1 MIREILVNNI
11 NSVSLSAK
19 GLSMAHQWRFF
30 RSGGF
35 DQVRLDKIAD
45 WQHLADLDPKLWA
58 ALSCPVNGVEFD
70 TRTMTYLDADGDGRV
85 RIDEIKAAVA
95 WALSVLKT
103 PEILLSGA
111 ELPLAALAVD
121 NEAGQKLYAS
131 AKRILQNLGNAD
143 AIALT
148 VADTADL
155 ARIFPTDQLNGDG
168 IITVELAQADD
179 VKLVISTLLSL
190 GIQQVDRSG
199 ALGIDEAQLTAFVAD
214 AQAVVNWRD
223 AGESVATLFGESTA
237 DIHQMITDLDA
248 KVSDFFV
255 RCQLAAYDSNA
266 TVALNASSE
275 NYAALAGQL
284 LSSSVSDSS
293 ALPMATVNAGGLLPL
308 RHSVHPHWADALF
321 ALANT
326 VWPTKTTIEYA
337 DWLQLKAQVQP
348 YADWLASQ
356 PVNQAASL
364 APELVLSLLN
374 ESTLSAAYALMA
386 ADLAQKNEAEAV
398 LEVDK
403 LVRYQAYLR
412 DLLRNFVNFENF
424 YSLEKPA
431 IFQNGRLYI
440 DGRSCDLC
448 LAVNDAGK
456 HAKLAALSGTY
467 LLYVDCLRQGSGEK
481 KSIVA
486 AMTAGDA
493 GNLMVG
499 RNGVFYD
506 VNGVD
511 WDATVT
517 QIVTNPIS
525 IREAF
530 FTPYQRIGRMIS
542 DQIQKFAAAKDKD
555 LETKSAASVGG
566 AAKIADA
573 PAPKAAPAP
582 FDVAKFAGI
591 FAAIGLAIGAIGT
604 ALASVVT
611 SFLGLAW
618 WQMPLALLGIV
629 LFVSGPSMLL
639 AWFKLRARNLAPLL
653 DANGW
658 AVNTNAKL
666 SLSFG
671 AKLTAMAT
679 IPTGSSRTLTDP
691 YETAS
696 YAKYWLFLVVIIS
709 IAGWAWSQGFL
720 AKWL

>member
-1 MIREILVNNI
+1 
-11 NSVSLSAK
+11 
-19 GLSMAHQWRFF
+19 MAHQWRFF

-35 DQVRLDKIAD
+35 DQVRLDKIED
-45 WQHLADLDPKLWA
+45 WQHLSELDPKLWA
-58 ALSCPVNGVEFD
+58 ALSCPVKGLEFD
-70 TRTMTYLDADGDGRV
+70 ARTMSYLDTDHDGRV
-85 RIDEIKAAVA
+85 RIVEVKAAVA
-95 WALSVLKT
+95 WALSVLQT
-103 PEILLSGA
+103 PQILLSGN
-111 ELPLAALAVD
+111 ELPLAAI
-121 NEAGQKLYAS
+121 NTQTEAGQKLHAS
-131 AKRILQNLGNAD
+131 AKRILQNLGKAD
-143 AIALT
+143 AAVLT
-148 VADTADL
+148 VADTEDL
-155 ARIFPTDQLNGDG
+155 AQIFPADQLNGDG
-168 IITVELAQADD
+168 IITVELASSEDI
-179 VKLVISTLLSL
+179 KLLINTLLSL
-190 GIQQVDRSG
+190 GIQKVDRSG
-199 ALGIDEAQLTAFVAD
+199 ALGIDETQLTEFV
-214 AQAVVNWRD
+214 D
-223 AGESVATLFGESTA
+223 AGQALIDWRAQGASISTA
-237 DIHQMITDLDA
+237 FAEKTAEVYQLVTALDA

-255 RCQLAAYDSNA
+255 RCQLAAYDNNA
-266 TVALNASSE
+266 TAALNASAE

-284 LSSSVSDSS
+284 LSSSGSDSS
-293 ALPMATVNAGGLLPL
+293 ALPLATVNAQGQLPL
-308 RHSVHPHWADALF
+308 TKGVHPHWAA
-321 ALANT
+321 ALADLQQA
-326 VWPTKTTIEYA
+326 VGAQWQGKASLEQA
-337 DWLQLKAQVQP
+337 DWLALKALLQP
-348 YADWLASQ
+348 YAEWLASQ
-356 PVNQAASL
+356 PVNQAVNL
-364 APELVLSLLN
+364 EPELLVTLLAKP
-374 ESTLSAAYALMA
+374 TLDAAYALMA
-386 ADLAQKNEAEAV
+386 ADLAQQSEAETV

-403 LVRYQAYLR
+403 LVRYQANLR

-448 LAVNDAGK
+448 LAVNDGGK
-456 HAKLAALSGTY
+456 HSKLAALSGTY
-467 LLYVDCLRQGSGEK
+467 LLYVDCVRQATGEK

-506 VNGVD
+506 MNGVD

-517 QIVTNPIS
+517 QIVSNPIS

-555 LETKSAASVGG
+555 LEAKSAAGVGG
-566 AAKIADA
+566 AAKIAET
-573 PAPKAAPAP
+573 PAPKAAAPAP

-611 SFLGLAW
+611 SFLGLVW

-679 IPTGSSRTLTDP
+679 IPVGSSRMLTDP
-691 YETAS
+691 YESTS
-696 YAKYWLFLVVIIS
+696 YAKYWLFLVALIS
-709 IAGWAWSQGFL
+709 IAGWAWSQGYL
-720 AKWL
+720 SKLL

>member
-1 MIREILVNNI
+1 
-11 NSVSLSAK
+11 
-19 GLSMAHQWRFF
+19 MAHQWRFF

-35 DQVRLDKIAD
+35 DQVRLDKIED
-45 WQHLADLDPKLWA
+45 WQHLSELDPKLWA
-58 ALSCPVNGVEFD
+58 ALSCPVKGLEFD
-70 TRTMTYLDADGDGRV
+70 ARTMNYLDTDHDGRV
-85 RIDEIKAAVA
+85 RIVEVKAAVA
-95 WALSVLKT
+95 WALSVLQT
-103 PEILLSGA
+103 PQVLLSGA
-111 ELPLAALAVD
+111 ELPLSAI
-121 NEAGQKLYAS
+121 NTQTEAGQKLYAS
-131 AKRILQNLGNAD
+131 AKRILQNLGKAD
-143 AIALT
+143 TAALT
-148 VADTADL
+148 VADTDDL
-155 ARIFPTDQLNGDG
+155 AKIFPADQLNGDG
-168 IITVELAQADD
+168 IITVELAASDD
-179 VKLVISTLLSL
+179 VKLLISTLLSL
-190 GIQQVDRSG
+190 GIQKVDRSG
-199 ALGIDEAQLTAFVAD
+199 ALGVNEEQLNEFVSAGQALVDWREVGSSINTEFADKTAEVY
-214 AQAVVNWRD
+214 QLV
-223 AGESVATLFGESTA
+223 TA
-237 DIHQMITDLDA
+237 LDA

-266 TVALNASSE
+266 TAALNASAE

-284 LSSSVSDSS
+284 LSATGSDSS
-293 ALPMATVNAGGLLPL
+293 ALPLATVNATGQLPL
-308 RHSVHPHWADALF
+308 TQGIHPHWSV
-321 ALANT
+321 ALANLHQA
-326 VWPTKTTIEYA
+326 VGELWQGKTNLVQA
-337 DWLQLKAQVQP
+337 DWVALKALLQP
-348 YADWLASQ
+348 YAEWLSSQ
-356 PVNQAASL
+356 PVNQAVSL
-364 APELVLSLLN
+364 EPELLATLLAKP
-374 ESTLSAAYALMA
+374 TLDAAFALMA
-386 ADLAQKNEAEAV
+386 ADLAQQSEAETV

-448 LAVNDAGK
+448 LAVNDGGK

-467 LLYVDCLRQGSGEK
+467 LLYVDCVRQATGEK

-517 QIVTNPIS
+517 QIVSNPIS

-555 LETKSAASVGG
+555 LETKSAAGVGG
-566 AAKIADA
+566 AAKIAEA

-611 SFLGLAW
+611 SFLGLSW

-671 AKLTAMAT
+671 TKLTAMAT

-691 YETAS
+691 YETTS
-696 YAKYWLFLVVIIS
+696 YAKFWLVLVVIVS
-709 IAGWAWSQGFL
+709 IAGWAWSQGYL

>member
-1 MIREILVNNI
+1 
-11 NSVSLSAK
+11 
-19 GLSMAHQWRFF
+19 MAHQWRFF

-35 DQVRLDKIAD
+35 DQVRLDKIED
-45 WQHLADLDPKLWA
+45 WQHLSELDPKLWA
-58 ALSCPVNGVEFD
+58 ALSCPVKGLEFD
-70 TRTMTYLDADGDGRV
+70 ARTMSYLDTDHDGRV
-85 RIDEIKAAVA
+85 RIVEVKAAVA
-95 WALSVLKT
+95 WALSVLQT
-103 PEILLSGA
+103 PQILLSGN
-111 ELPLAALAVD
+111 ELPLAAID
-121 NEAGQKLYAS
+121 TQTEAGQKLHAS
-131 AKRILQNLGNAD
+131 AKRILQNLGKAD
-143 AIALT
+143 AAVLT
-148 VADTADL
+148 VADTDDL
-155 ARIFPTDQLNGDG
+155 AQIFPADQLNGDG
-168 IITVELAQADD
+168 IITVELAASEDI
-179 VKLVISTLLSL
+179 KLLINTLLSL
-190 GIQQVDRSG
+190 GIQKVDRSG
-199 ALGIDEAQLTAFVAD
+199 ALGIDETQLTEFV
-214 AQAVVNWRD
+214 D
-223 AGESVATLFGESTA
+223 AGQALIDWRALGASISTA
-237 DIHQMITDLDA
+237 FAEKTAEVYQLVTALDA

-255 RCQLAAYDSNA
+255 RCQLAAYDNNA
-266 TVALNASSE
+266 TAALNASAE

-284 LSSSVSDSS
+284 LSSSGSDSS
-293 ALPMATVNAGGLLPL
+293 ALPLATVNAQGQLPL
-308 RHSVHPHWADALF
+308 TKGVHPHWAA
-321 ALANT
+321 ALADLQQA
-326 VWPTKTTIEYA
+326 VGAQWQGKTSLEQA
-337 DWLQLKAQVQP
+337 DWLALKALLQP
-348 YADWLASQ
+348 YAEWLASQ
-356 PVNQAASL
+356 PVNQAVNL
-364 APELVLSLLN
+364 EPELLVTLLAKP
-374 ESTLSAAYALMA
+374 TLDAAYALMA
-386 ADLAQKNEAEAV
+386 ADLAQQSEAETV

-403 LVRYQAYLR
+403 LVRYQANLR

-448 LAVNDAGK
+448 LAVNDGGK
-456 HAKLAALSGTY
+456 HSKLAALSGTY
-467 LLYVDCLRQGSGEK
+467 LLYVDCVRQATGEK

-517 QIVTNPIS
+517 QIVSNPIS

-555 LETKSAASVGG
+555 LEAKSAAGVGG
-566 AAKIADA
+566 AAKIAET
-573 PAPKAAPAP
+573 PAPKAAAPAP

-611 SFLGLAW
+611 SFLGLVW

-679 IPTGSSRTLTDP
+679 IPVGSSRMLTDP
-691 YETAS
+691 YESTS
-696 YAKYWLFLVVIIS
+696 YAKYWLFLVALIS
-709 IAGWAWSQGFL
+709 IAGWAWSQGYL
-720 AKWL
+720 SKLL

>member
-1 MIREILVNNI
+1 
-11 NSVSLSAK
+11 
-19 GLSMAHQWRFF
+19 MAHQWRFF

-35 DQVRLDKIAD
+35 DQVRLDKIED
-45 WQHLADLDPKLWA
+45 WQHLSELDPKLWA
-58 ALSCPVNGVEFD
+58 ALSCPVKGLEFD
-70 TRTMTYLDADGDGRV
+70 ARTMNYLDTDHDGRV
-85 RIDEIKAAVA
+85 RIVEVKAAVA
-95 WALSVLKT
+95 WALSVLQT
-103 PEILLSGA
+103 PQILLSGA
-111 ELPLAALAVD
+111 ELPLSAI
-121 NEAGQKLYAS
+121 NTQTEAGQKLYAS
-131 AKRILQNLGNAD
+131 AKRILQNLGKAD
-143 AIALT
+143 TAALT
-148 VADTADL
+148 VADTDDL
-155 ARIFPTDQLNGDG
+155 AKIFPADQLNGDG
-168 IITVELAQADD
+168 IITVELAASDD
-179 VKLVISTLLSL
+179 VKLLISTLLSL
-190 GIQQVDRSG
+190 GIQKVDRSG
-199 ALGIDEAQLTAFVAD
+199 ALGVNEEQLNEFVSAGQALVDWREVGSSINTEFADKTAEVY
-214 AQAVVNWRD
+214 QLV
-223 AGESVATLFGESTA
+223 TA
-237 DIHQMITDLDA
+237 LDA

-266 TVALNASSE
+266 TAALNASAE

-284 LSSSVSDSS
+284 LSATGSDSS
-293 ALPMATVNAGGLLPL
+293 ALPLATVNATGQLPL
-308 RHSVHPHWADALF
+308 TQGVHPHWSV
-321 ALANT
+321 ALANLHQA
-326 VWPTKTTIEYA
+326 VGELWQGKTSLVQA
-337 DWLQLKAQVQP
+337 DWAALKALLQP
-348 YADWLASQ
+348 YAEWLSSQ
-356 PVNQAASL
+356 PVNQAISL
-364 APELVLSLLN
+364 EPELLATLLAKP
-374 ESTLSAAYALMA
+374 TLDEAFALMA
-386 ADLAQKNEAEAV
+386 ADLAQQSEAETV

-448 LAVNDAGK
+448 LAVNDGGK

-467 LLYVDCLRQGSGEK
+467 LLYVDCVRQATGEK

-517 QIVTNPIS
+517 QIVSNPIS

-555 LETKSAASVGG
+555 LETKSAAGVGG
-566 AAKIADA
+566 AAKIAEA

-611 SFLGLAW
+611 SFLGLSW

-671 AKLTAMAT
+671 TKLTAMAT

-691 YETAS
+691 YETTS
-696 YAKYWLFLVVIIS
+696 YAKFWLVLVVIVS
-709 IAGWAWSQGFL
+709 IAGWAWSQGYL

>member
-1 MIREILVNNI
+1 
-11 NSVSLSAK
+11 
-19 GLSMAHQWRFF
+19 MAHQWRFF

-35 DQVRLDKIAD
+35 DQVRLDKIED
-45 WQHLADLDPKLWA
+45 WQHLSELDPKLWA
-58 ALSCPVNGVEFD
+58 ALSCPVKGLEFD
-70 TRTMTYLDADGDGRV
+70 ARTMNYLDTDHDGRV
-85 RIDEIKAAVA
+85 RIVEVKAAVA
-95 WALSVLKT
+95 WALSVLQT
-103 PEILLSGA
+103 PQILLSGN
-111 ELPLAALAVD
+111 ELPLSAI
-121 NEAGQKLYAS
+121 NNQTEAGQKLYGS
-131 AKRILQNLGNAD
+131 AKRILQNLGKAD
-143 AIALT
+143 ATALT
-148 VADTADL
+148 VADTEDL
-155 ARIFPTDQLNGDG
+155 ARIFPADQLNGDG
-168 IITVELAQADD
+168 IITVELATTDD
-179 VKLVISTLLSL
+179 IKLLISTLLSL
-190 GIQQVDRSG
+190 GIQKTDRSG
-199 ALGIDEAQLTAFVAD
+199 ALGIDDTQLREFVA
-214 AQAVVNWRD
+214 AGQELISWRD
-223 AGESVATLFGESTA
+223 FGTSISTDFA
-237 DIHQMITDLDA
+237 EKTAEVYQLVTALDA

-255 RCQLAAYDSNA
+255 RCQLAAYDNNA
-266 TVALNASSE
+266 TAALNASAE

-284 LSSSVSDSS
+284 LNSSASDSS
-293 ALPMATVNAGGLLPL
+293 ALPLATVNAAGQLPL
-308 RHSVHPHWADALF
+308 SQGVHPHWSA
-321 ALANT
+321 ALADLQQAVGT
-326 VWPTKTTIEYA
+326 LWQGKTAVLQT
-337 DWLQLKAQVQP
+337 DWLALKGVLQP

-356 PVNQAASL
+356 PVNQVASL
-364 APELVLSLLN
+364 EPDLLT
-374 ESTLSAAYALMA
+374 TLLAQPTLDAAYALMA
-386 ADLAQKNEAEAV
+386 ADLAQQSEAETV

-412 DLLRNFVNFENF
+412 DLLRNFVNLENF

-448 LAVNDAGK
+448 LAVNDGGK

-467 LLYVDCLRQGSGEK
+467 LLYVDCVRQATGEK

-506 VNGVD
+506 VNGLD

-517 QIVTNPIS
+517 QIVSNPIS

-555 LETKSAASVGG
+555 LETRSAAGVGG
-566 AAKIADA
+566 AAKIAEA
-573 PAPKAAPAP
+573 PAPKAAPAAP

-611 SFLGLAW
+611 SFLGLVW

-691 YETAS
+691 YETTS
-696 YAKYWLFLVVIIS
+696 YAKYWLFLVVIIT
-709 IAGWAWSQGFL
+709 IAGWAWSQGYL

>member
-1 MIREILVNNI
+1 
-11 NSVSLSAK
+11 
-19 GLSMAHQWRFF
+19 MAHQWRFF

-35 DQVRLDKIAD
+35 DQVRLDKIED
-45 WQHLADLDPKLWA
+45 WQHLSELDPKLWA
-58 ALSCPVNGVEFD
+58 ALSCPVKGLEFD
-70 TRTMTYLDADGDGRV
+70 ARTMSYLDTDHDGRV
-85 RIDEIKAAVA
+85 RIVEVKAAVA
-95 WALSVLKT
+95 WALSVLQT
-103 PEILLSGA
+103 PQILLSGA
-111 ELPLAALAVD
+111 ELPLAAI
-121 NEAGQKLYAS
+121 NTQTEAGQKLHAS
-131 AKRILQNLGNAD
+131 AKRILQNLGKAD
-143 AIALT
+143 ASVLT
-148 VADTADL
+148 VADTEDL
-155 ARIFPTDQLNGDG
+155 AQIFPADQLNGDG
-168 IITVELAQADD
+168 IITVELASTEDI
-179 VKLVISTLLSL
+179 KLLISTLLSL
-190 GIQQVDRSG
+190 GIQKVDRSG
-199 ALGIDEAQLTAFVAD
+199 ALGVDETQLTEFVEAGQALIAWREQGASISTEFAD
-214 AQAVVNWRD
+214 K
-223 AGESVATLFGESTA
+223 TA
-237 DIHQMITDLDA
+237 EVYQLVTALDA

-255 RCQLAAYDSNA
+255 RCQLAAYDNNA
-266 TVALNASSE
+266 TAALNASAE

-284 LSSSVSDSS
+284 LSSSASDSS
-293 ALPMATVNAGGLLPL
+293 ALPLATVNAPGQLPL
-308 RHSVHPHWADALF
+308 AKGVHPHWAA
-321 ALANT
+321 ALAYLQQA
-326 VWPTKTTIEYA
+326 VGQLWHGKTSLVQA
-337 DWLQLKAQVQP
+337 DWQALKALLQP
-348 YADWLASQ
+348 YAEWLASQ
-356 PVNQAASL
+356 PVNQAVSL
-364 APELVLSLLN
+364 EPELL
-374 ESTLSAAYALMA
+374 STLLAKPTLDAAYALMA
-386 ADLAQKNEAEAV
+386 ADLAQQSEAETV

-448 LAVNDAGK
+448 LAVNDGGK

-467 LLYVDCLRQGSGEK
+467 LLYVDCVRQATGEK

-517 QIVTNPIS
+517 QIVSNPIS

-555 LETKSAASVGG
+555 LEAKSAAGVGG
-566 AAKIADA
+566 AAKIAEA
-573 PAPKAAPAP
+573 PAPKAAAPAP

-611 SFLGLAW
+611 SFLGLVW
-618 WQMPLALLGIV
+618 WQMPLALLGLV

-679 IPTGSSRTLTDP
+679 IPAGSSRTLTDP
-691 YETAS
+691 YESTS
-696 YAKYWLFLVVIIS
+696 YAKFWLFLVVLIS
-709 IAGWAWSQGFL
+709 IAGWAWSQGYL
-720 AKWL
+720 SKWL

>member
-1 MIREILVNNI
+1 
-11 NSVSLSAK
+11 
-19 GLSMAHQWRFF
+19 MAHQWRFF

-35 DQVRLDKIAD
+35 DQVRLDKIED
-45 WQHLADLDPKLWA
+45 WQHLSELDPKLWA
-58 ALSCPVNGVEFD
+58 ALSCPVKGLEFD
-70 TRTMTYLDADGDGRV
+70 ARTMSYLDTDHDGRV
-85 RIDEIKAAVA
+85 RIVEVKAAVA
-95 WALSVLKT
+95 WALSVLQT
-103 PEILLSGA
+103 PQILLSGA
-111 ELPLAALAVD
+111 ELPLAAI
-121 NEAGQKLYAS
+121 NTQTEAGQKLHAS
-131 AKRILQNLGNAD
+131 AKRILQNLGKTD
-143 AIALT
+143 ASVLT
-148 VADTADL
+148 VADTEDL
-155 ARIFPTDQLNGDG
+155 AQIFPADQLNGDG
-168 IITVELAQADD
+168 IITVELASTEDI
-179 VKLVISTLLSL
+179 KLLISTLLSL
-190 GIQQVDRSG
+190 GIQKVDRSG
-199 ALGIDEAQLTAFVAD
+199 ALGVDETQLTEFVEAGQALIAWREQGASISTEFAD
-214 AQAVVNWRD
+214 K
-223 AGESVATLFGESTA
+223 TA
-237 DIHQMITDLDA
+237 EVYQLVTALDA

-255 RCQLAAYDSNA
+255 RCQLAAYDNNA
-266 TVALNASSE
+266 TAALNASAE

-284 LSSSVSDSS
+284 LSSSASDSS
-293 ALPMATVNAGGLLPL
+293 ALPLATVNAPGQLPL
-308 RHSVHPHWADALF
+308 AKGVHPHWAA
-321 ALANT
+321 ALADLQQA
-326 VWPTKTTIEYA
+326 VGQLWHGKTSLVQA
-337 DWLQLKAQVQP
+337 DWQALKALLQP
-348 YADWLASQ
+348 YAEWLASQ
-356 PVNQAASL
+356 PVNQAVSL
-364 APELVLSLLN
+364 EPELL
-374 ESTLSAAYALMA
+374 STLLAKPTLDAAYALMA
-386 ADLAQKNEAEAV
+386 ADLAQQSEAETV

-448 LAVNDAGK
+448 LAVNDGGK

-467 LLYVDCLRQGSGEK
+467 LLYVDCVRQATGEK

-517 QIVTNPIS
+517 QIVSNPIS

-555 LETKSAASVGG
+555 LEAKSAAGVGG
-566 AAKIADA
+566 AAKIAEA
-573 PAPKAAPAP
+573 PAPKAAAPAP

-611 SFLGLAW
+611 SFLGLVW
-618 WQMPLALLGIV
+618 WQMPLALLGLV

-679 IPTGSSRTLTDP
+679 IPAGSSRTLTDP
-691 YETAS
+691 YESTS
-696 YAKYWLFLVVIIS
+696 YAKFWLFLVVLIS
-709 IAGWAWSQGFL
+709 IAGWAWSQGYL
-720 AKWL
+720 SKWL

>member
-1 MIREILVNNI
+1 
-11 NSVSLSAK
+11 
-19 GLSMAHQWRFF
+19 MAHQWRFF

-35 DQVRLDKIAD
+35 DQVRLDKIED
-45 WQHLADLDPKLWA
+45 WQHLSELDPKLWA
-58 ALSCPVNGVEFD
+58 ALSCPVKGLEFD
-70 TRTMTYLDADGDGRV
+70 ARTMNYLDTDHDGRV
-85 RIDEIKAAVA
+85 RIVEVKAAVA
-95 WALSVLKT
+95 WALSVLQT
-103 PEILLSGA
+103 PQILLSGN
-111 ELPLAALAVD
+111 ELPLSAI
-121 NEAGQKLYAS
+121 NNQTEAGQKLYGS
-131 AKRILQNLGNAD
+131 AKRILQNLGKAD
-143 AIALT
+143 ATALT
-148 VADTADL
+148 VADTEDL
-155 ARIFPTDQLNGDG
+155 ARIFPADQLNGDG
-168 IITVELAQADD
+168 IITVELATTDD
-179 VKLVISTLLSL
+179 IKLLISTLLSL
-190 GIQQVDRSG
+190 GIQKTDRSG
-199 ALGIDEAQLTAFVAD
+199 ALGIDDTQLREFVA
-214 AQAVVNWRD
+214 AGQELISWRD
-223 AGESVATLFGESTA
+223 FGTSISTDFA
-237 DIHQMITDLDA
+237 EKTAEVYQLVTALDA

-255 RCQLAAYDSNA
+255 RCQLAAYDNNA
-266 TVALNASSE
+266 TAALNASAE

-284 LSSSVSDSS
+284 LNSSASDSS
-293 ALPMATVNAGGLLPL
+293 ALPLATVNAAGQLPL
-308 RHSVHPHWADALF
+308 SQGVHPHWSA
-321 ALANT
+321 ALADLQQAVGT
-326 VWPTKTTIEYA
+326 LWQGKTAVLQT
-337 DWLQLKAQVQP
+337 DWLALKAVLQP

-356 PVNQAASL
+356 PVNQVASL
-364 APELVLSLLN
+364 EPDLLT
-374 ESTLSAAYALMA
+374 TLLAQPTLDAAYALMA
-386 ADLAQKNEAEAV
+386 ADLAQQSEAETV

-412 DLLRNFVNFENF
+412 DLLRNFVNLENF

-448 LAVNDAGK
+448 LAVNDGGK

-467 LLYVDCLRQGSGEK
+467 LLYVDCVRQATGEK

-506 VNGVD
+506 VNGLD

-517 QIVTNPIS
+517 QIVSNPIS

-555 LETKSAASVGG
+555 LETRSAAGVGG
-566 AAKIADA
+566 AAKIAEA
-573 PAPKAAPAP
+573 PAPKAAPAAP

-611 SFLGLAW
+611 SFLGLVW

-691 YETAS
+691 YETTS
-696 YAKYWLFLVVIIS
+696 YAKYWLFLVVIIT
-709 IAGWAWSQGFL
+709 IAGWAWSQGYL

>member
-1 MIREILVNNI
+1 
-11 NSVSLSAK
+11 
-19 GLSMAHQWRFF
+19 MAHQWRFF

-35 DQVRLDKIAD
+35 DQVRLDKIED
-45 WQHLADLDPKLWA
+45 WQHLSELDPKLWA
-58 ALSCPVNGVEFD
+58 ALSCPVKGLEFD
-70 TRTMTYLDADGDGRV
+70 ARTMSYLDTDHDGRV
-85 RIDEIKAAVA
+85 RIVEVKAAVA
-95 WALSVLKT
+95 WALSVLQT
-103 PEILLSGA
+103 PQILLSGA
-111 ELPLAALAVD
+111 ELPLAAI
-121 NEAGQKLYAS
+121 NTQTEAGQKLHAS
-131 AKRILQNLGNAD
+131 AKRILQNLGKAD
-143 AIALT
+143 ASVLT
-148 VADTADL
+148 VADTEDL
-155 ARIFPTDQLNGDG
+155 AQIFPADQLNGDG
-168 IITVELAQADD
+168 IITVELASTEDI
-179 VKLVISTLLSL
+179 KLLISTLLSL
-190 GIQQVDRSG
+190 GIQKVDRSG
-199 ALGIDEAQLTAFVAD
+199 ALGVDETQLTEFVEAGQALIAWREQGASISTEFAD
-214 AQAVVNWRD
+214 K
-223 AGESVATLFGESTA
+223 TA
-237 DIHQMITDLDA
+237 EVYQLVTALDA

-255 RCQLAAYDSNA
+255 RCQLAAYDNNA
-266 TVALNASSE
+266 TAALNASAE

-284 LSSSVSDSS
+284 LSSSASDSS
-293 ALPMATVNAGGLLPL
+293 ALPLATVNAPGQLPL
-308 RHSVHPHWADALF
+308 AKGVHPHWAA
-321 ALANT
+321 ALADLQQA
-326 VWPTKTTIEYA
+326 VGQLWHGKTSLVQA
-337 DWLQLKAQVQP
+337 DWQALKALLQP
-348 YADWLASQ
+348 YAEWLASQ
-356 PVNQAASL
+356 PVNQAVSL
-364 APELVLSLLN
+364 EPELL
-374 ESTLSAAYALMA
+374 STLLAKPTLDAAYALMA
-386 ADLAQKNEAEAV
+386 ADLAQQSEAETV

-448 LAVNDAGK
+448 LAVNDGGK

-467 LLYVDCLRQGSGEK
+467 LLYVDCVRQATGEK

-517 QIVTNPIS
+517 QIVSNPIS

-555 LETKSAASVGG
+555 LEAKSAAGVGG
-566 AAKIADA
+566 AAKIAEA
-573 PAPKAAPAP
+573 PAPKAAAPAP

-611 SFLGLAW
+611 SFLGLVW
-618 WQMPLALLGIV
+618 WQMPLALLGLV

-679 IPTGSSRTLTDP
+679 IPAGSSRTLTDP
-691 YETAS
+691 YESTS
-696 YAKYWLFLVVIIS
+696 YAKFWLFLVVLIS
-709 IAGWAWSQGFL
+709 IAGWAWSQGYL
-720 AKWL
+720 SKWL

>member
-1 MIREILVNNI
+1 
-11 NSVSLSAK
+11 
-19 GLSMAHQWRFF
+19 MAHQWRFF

-35 DQVRLDKIAD
+35 DQVRLDKIED
-45 WQHLADLDPKLWA
+45 WQHLSELDPKLWA
-58 ALSCPVNGVEFD
+58 ALSCPVKGLEFD
-70 TRTMTYLDADGDGRV
+70 ARTMSYLDTDHDGRV
-85 RIDEIKAAVA
+85 RIVEVKAAVA
-95 WALSVLKT
+95 WALSVLQT
-103 PEILLSGA
+103 PQILLSGA
-111 ELPLAALAVD
+111 ELPLAAI
-121 NEAGQKLYAS
+121 NTQTEAGQKLHAS
-131 AKRILQNLGNAD
+131 AKRILQNLGKAD
-143 AIALT
+143 ASVLT
-148 VADTADL
+148 VADTEDL
-155 ARIFPTDQLNGDG
+155 AQIFPADQLNGDG
-168 IITVELAQADD
+168 IITVELASTEDI
-179 VKLVISTLLSL
+179 KLLISTLLSL
-190 GIQQVDRSG
+190 GIQKVDRSG
-199 ALGIDEAQLTAFVAD
+199 ALGVDETQLTEFVEAGQALIAWREQGASISTEFAD
-214 AQAVVNWRD
+214 K
-223 AGESVATLFGESTA
+223 TA
-237 DIHQMITDLDA
+237 EVYQLVTVLDA

-255 RCQLAAYDSNA
+255 RCQLAAYDNNA
-266 TVALNASSE
+266 TAALNASAE

-284 LSSSVSDSS
+284 LSSSASDSS
-293 ALPMATVNAGGLLPL
+293 ALPLATVNAPGQLPL
-308 RHSVHPHWADALF
+308 AKGVHPHWAA
-321 ALANT
+321 ALADLQQA
-326 VWPTKTTIEYA
+326 VGQLWHGKTSLVQA
-337 DWLQLKAQVQP
+337 DWQALKALLQP
-348 YADWLASQ
+348 YAEWLASQ
-356 PVNQAASL
+356 PVNQAVSL
-364 APELVLSLLN
+364 EPELL
-374 ESTLSAAYALMA
+374 STLLAKPTLDAAYALMA
-386 ADLAQKNEAEAV
+386 ADLAQQSEAETV

-448 LAVNDAGK
+448 LAVNDGGK

-467 LLYVDCLRQGSGEK
+467 LLYVDCVRQATGEK

-517 QIVTNPIS
+517 QIVSNPIS

-555 LETKSAASVGG
+555 LEAKSAAGVGG
-566 AAKIADA
+566 AAKIAEA
-573 PAPKAAPAP
+573 PAPKAAAPAP

-611 SFLGLAW
+611 SFLGLVW
-618 WQMPLALLGIV
+618 WQMPLALLGLV

-679 IPTGSSRTLTDP
+679 IPAGSSRTLTDP
-691 YETAS
+691 YESTS
-696 YAKYWLFLVVIIS
+696 YAKFWLFLVVLIS
-709 IAGWAWSQGFL
+709 IAGWAWSQGYL
-720 AKWL
+720 SKWL

>member
-1 MIREILVNNI
+1 
-11 NSVSLSAK
+11 
-19 GLSMAHQWRFF
+19 MAHQWRFF

-35 DQVRLDKIAD
+35 DQVRLDKIED
-45 WQHLADLDPKLWA
+45 WQHLSELDPKLWA
-58 ALSCPVNGVEFD
+58 ALSCPVKGLEFD
-70 TRTMTYLDADGDGRV
+70 ARTMNYLDTDHDGRV
-85 RIDEIKAAVA
+85 RIVEVKAAVA
-95 WALSVLKT
+95 WALSVLQT
-103 PEILLSGA
+103 PQILLSGN
-111 ELPLAALAVD
+111 ELPLSAI
-121 NEAGQKLYAS
+121 NNQTEAGQKLYGS
-131 AKRILQNLGNAD
+131 AKRILQNLGKAD
-143 AIALT
+143 ATALT
-148 VADTADL
+148 VADTEDL
-155 ARIFPTDQLNGDG
+155 ARIFPADQLNGDG
-168 IITVELAQADD
+168 IITVELATTDD
-179 VKLVISTLLSL
+179 IKLLISTLLSL
-190 GIQQVDRSG
+190 GIQKTDRSG
-199 ALGIDEAQLTAFVAD
+199 ALGIDETQLSEFVA
-214 AQAVVNWRD
+214 AGRKLISWRD
-223 AGESVATLFGESTA
+223 LGTSISTDFA
-237 DIHQMITDLDA
+237 EKTAEVYQLVTALDA

-255 RCQLAAYDSNA
+255 RCQLAAYDNNA
-266 TVALNASSE
+266 TAALNASAE

-284 LSSSVSDSS
+284 LNSSTSDSS
-293 ALPMATVNAGGLLPL
+293 ALPLATVNAAGQLPL
-308 RHSVHPHWADALF
+308 SQGVHPHWSA
-321 ALANT
+321 ALADLQQAVGT
-326 VWPTKTTIEYA
+326 LWQGKTAVVQA
-337 DWLQLKAQVQP
+337 DWQALKAVLQP

-356 PVNQAASL
+356 PVNQVASL
-364 APELVLSLLN
+364 EPELLTTLLAQP
-374 ESTLSAAYALMA
+374 TLDAAYALMA
-386 ADLAQKNEAEAV
+386 ADLAQQSEAETV

-412 DLLRNFVNFENF
+412 DLLRNFVNLENF

-448 LAVNDAGK
+448 LAVNDGGK

-467 LLYVDCLRQGSGEK
+467 LLYVDCVRQATGEK

-506 VNGVD
+506 VNGLD

-517 QIVTNPIS
+517 QIVSNPIS

-555 LETKSAASVGG
+555 LETRSAAGVGG
-566 AAKIADA
+566 AAKIAEA
-573 PAPKAAPAP
+573 PAPKAAPAAP

-611 SFLGLAW
+611 SFLGLVW

-691 YETAS
+691 YETTS
-696 YAKYWLFLVVIIS
+696 YAKYWLFLVVIIT
-709 IAGWAWSQGFL
+709 IAGWAWSQGYL

>member
-1 MIREILVNNI
+1 
-11 NSVSLSAK
+11 
-19 GLSMAHQWRFF
+19 MAHQWRFF

-35 DQVRLDKIAD
+35 DQVRLDKIED
-45 WQHLADLDPKLWA
+45 WQHLSELDPKLWA
-58 ALSCPVNGVEFD
+58 ALSCPVKGLEFD
-70 TRTMTYLDADGDGRV
+70 ARTMSYLDTDHDGRV
-85 RIDEIKAAVA
+85 RIVEVKAAVA
-95 WALSVLKT
+95 WALSVLQT
-103 PEILLSGA
+103 PQILLSGA
-111 ELPLAALAVD
+111 ELPLAAI
-121 NEAGQKLYAS
+121 NTQTEAGQKLHAS
-131 AKRILQNLGNAD
+131 AKRILQNLGKAD
-143 AIALT
+143 AAVLT
-148 VADTADL
+148 VADTDDL
-155 ARIFPTDQLNGDG
+155 AQIFPADQLNGDG
-168 IITVELAQADD
+168 IITVELAASEDI
-179 VKLVISTLLSL
+179 KLLINTLLSL
-190 GIQQVDRSG
+190 GIQKVDRSG
-199 ALGIDEAQLTAFVAD
+199 ALGIDETQLTEFI
-214 AQAVVNWRD
+214 D
-223 AGESVATLFGESTA
+223 AGQALIDWRAQGASISTA
-237 DIHQMITDLDA
+237 FAEKTAEVYQLVTALDA

-255 RCQLAAYDSNA
+255 RCQLAAYDNNA
-266 TVALNASSE
+266 TAALNASAE

-284 LSSSVSDSS
+284 LSSSGSDSS
-293 ALPMATVNAGGLLPL
+293 ALPLATVNAQGQLPL
-308 RHSVHPHWADALF
+308 TKGVHPHWAS
-321 ALANT
+321 ALADLQQA
-326 VWPTKTTIEYA
+326 VGAQWQGKTSLEQA
-337 DWLQLKAQVQP
+337 DWLALKALLQP
-348 YADWLASQ
+348 YAEWLASQ
-356 PVNQAASL
+356 PVNQAVNL
-364 APELVLSLLN
+364 APELLVTLLAKP
-374 ESTLSAAYALMA
+374 TLDAAYALMA
-386 ADLAQKNEAEAV
+386 ADLAQQSEAETV

-403 LVRYQAYLR
+403 LVRYQANLR

-448 LAVNDAGK
+448 LAVNDGGK

-467 LLYVDCLRQGSGEK
+467 LLYVDCVRQATGEK

-517 QIVTNPIS
+517 QIVSNPIS

-555 LETKSAASVGG
+555 LEAKSAAGVGG
-566 AAKIADA
+566 AAKIAET
-573 PAPKAAPAP
+573 PAPKAAAPAP

-611 SFLGLAW
+611 SFLGLVW

-679 IPTGSSRTLTDP
+679 IPVGSSRMLTDP
-691 YETAS
+691 YESTS
-696 YAKYWLFLVVIIS
+696 YAKYWLFLVALIS
-709 IAGWAWSQGFL
+709 IAGWAWSQGYL
-720 AKWL
+720 SKLL

>member
-1 MIREILVNNI
+1 
-11 NSVSLSAK
+11 
-19 GLSMAHQWRFF
+19 MAHQWRFF

-35 DQVRLDKIAD
+35 DQVRLDKIED
-45 WQHLADLDPKLWA
+45 WQHLSELDPKLWA
-58 ALSCPVNGVEFD
+58 ALSCPVKGLEFD
-70 TRTMTYLDADGDGRV
+70 ARTMNYLDTDHDGRV
-85 RIDEIKAAVA
+85 RIVEVKAAVA
-95 WALSVLKT
+95 WALSVLQT
-103 PEILLSGA
+103 PQILLSGN
-111 ELPLAALAVD
+111 ELPLSAI
-121 NEAGQKLYAS
+121 NNQTEAGQKLYGS
-131 AKRILQNLGNAD
+131 AKRILQNLGKAD
-143 AIALT
+143 ATALT
-148 VADTADL
+148 VADTEDL
-155 ARIFPTDQLNGDG
+155 ARIFPADQLNGDG
-168 IITVELAQADD
+168 IITVELATTDD
-179 VKLVISTLLSL
+179 IKLLISTLLSL
-190 GIQQVDRSG
+190 GIQKTDRSG
-199 ALGIDEAQLTAFVAD
+199 ALGIDETQLSEFVA
-214 AQAVVNWRD
+214 AGQELNSWRD
-223 AGESVATLFGESTA
+223 LGKSISTDFA
-237 DIHQMITDLDA
+237 EKTAEVYQLVTALDA

-255 RCQLAAYDSNA
+255 RCQLAAYDNNA
-266 TVALNASSE
+266 TAALNASAE

-284 LSSSVSDSS
+284 LNSSASDSS
-293 ALPMATVNAGGLLPL
+293 ALPLATVNAAGQLPL
-308 RHSVHPHWADALF
+308 SQGVHPHWSA
-321 ALANT
+321 ALADLQQA
-326 VWPTKTTIEYA
+326 VGAHWQGKTTVVQA
-337 DWLQLKAQVQP
+337 DWLALKAVLQP

-356 PVNQAASL
+356 PVNQVASL
-364 APELVLSLLN
+364 EPDLLT
-374 ESTLSAAYALMA
+374 TLLAQPTLDAAYALMA
-386 ADLAQKNEAEAV
+386 ADLAQQSEAETV

-412 DLLRNFVNFENF
+412 DLLRNFVNLENF

-448 LAVNDAGK
+448 LAVNDGGK

-467 LLYVDCLRQGSGEK
+467 LLYVDCVRQATGEK

-506 VNGVD
+506 VNGLD

-517 QIVTNPIS
+517 QIVSNPIS

-555 LETKSAASVGG
+555 LETRSAAGVGG
-566 AAKIADA
+566 AAKIAEA
-573 PAPKAAPAP
+573 PAPKAAPAAP

-611 SFLGLAW
+611 SFLGLVW

-691 YETAS
+691 YETTS
-696 YAKYWLFLVVIIS
+696 YAKYWLFLVVIIT
-709 IAGWAWSQGFL
+709 IAGWAWSQGYL

>member
-1 MIREILVNNI
+1 
-11 NSVSLSAK
+11 
-19 GLSMAHQWRFF
+19 MAHQWRFF

-35 DQVRLDKIAD
+35 DQVRLDKIED
-45 WQHLADLDPKLWA
+45 WQHLSELDPKLWA
-58 ALSCPVNGVEFD
+58 ALSCPVKGLEFD
-70 TRTMTYLDADGDGRV
+70 ARTMSYLDTDHDGRV
-85 RIDEIKAAVA
+85 RIVEVKAAVA
-95 WALSVLKT
+95 WALSVLQT
-103 PEILLSGA
+103 PQILLSGN
-111 ELPLAALAVD
+111 ELPLAAI
-121 NEAGQKLYAS
+121 NTQTEAGQKLHAS
-131 AKRILQNLGNAD
+131 AKRILQNLGKAD
-143 AIALT
+143 AAVLT
-148 VADTADL
+148 VADTDDL
-155 ARIFPTDQLNGDG
+155 AQIFPADQLNGDG
-168 IITVELAQADD
+168 IITVELAASEDI
-179 VKLVISTLLSL
+179 KLLINTLLSL
-190 GIQQVDRSG
+190 GIQKVDRSG
-199 ALGIDEAQLTAFVAD
+199 ALGIDETQLTEFV
-214 AQAVVNWRD
+214 D
-223 AGESVATLFGESTA
+223 AGQALIDWRALGASISTA
-237 DIHQMITDLDA
+237 FAEKTAEVYQLVTALDA

-255 RCQLAAYDSNA
+255 RCQLAAYDNNA
-266 TVALNASSE
+266 TAALNASAE

-284 LSSSVSDSS
+284 LSSSGSDSS
-293 ALPMATVNAGGLLPL
+293 ALPLATVNAQGQLPL
-308 RHSVHPHWADALF
+308 TKGVHPHWAA
-321 ALANT
+321 ALADLQQA
-326 VWPTKTTIEYA
+326 VGAQWQGKTSLEQA
-337 DWLQLKAQVQP
+337 DWLALKALLQP
-348 YADWLASQ
+348 YAEWLASQ
-356 PVNQAASL
+356 PVNQAVNL
-364 APELVLSLLN
+364 EPELLVTLLAKP
-374 ESTLSAAYALMA
+374 TLDAAYALMA
-386 ADLAQKNEAEAV
+386 ADLAQQSEAETV

-403 LVRYQAYLR
+403 LVRYQANLR

-448 LAVNDAGK
+448 LAVNDGGK
-456 HAKLAALSGTY
+456 HSKLAALSGTY
-467 LLYVDCLRQGSGEK
+467 LLYVDCVRQATGEK

-517 QIVTNPIS
+517 QIVSNPIS

-555 LETKSAASVGG
+555 LEAKSAAGVGG
-566 AAKIADA
+566 AAKIAET
-573 PAPKAAPAP
+573 PAPKAAAPAP

-611 SFLGLAW
+611 SFLGLVW

-679 IPTGSSRTLTDP
+679 IPVGSSRMLTDP
-691 YETAS
+691 YESTS
-696 YAKYWLFLVVIIS
+696 YAKYWLFLVALIS
-709 IAGWAWSQGFL
+709 IAGWAWSQGYL
-720 AKWL
+720 SKLL

>member
-1 MIREILVNNI
+1 
-11 NSVSLSAK
+11 
-19 GLSMAHQWRFF
+19 MAHQWRFF

-35 DQVRLDKIAD
+35 DQVRLDKIED
-45 WQHLADLDPKLWA
+45 WQHLSELDPKLWA
-58 ALSCPVNGVEFD
+58 ALSCPVKGLEFD
-70 TRTMTYLDADGDGRV
+70 ARTMSYLDTDHDGRV
-85 RIDEIKAAVA
+85 RIVEVKAAVA
-95 WALSVLKT
+95 WALSVLQT
-103 PEILLSGA
+103 PQILLSGA
-111 ELPLAALAVD
+111 ELPLAAI
-121 NEAGQKLYAS
+121 NTQTEAGQKLHAS
-131 AKRILQNLGNAD
+131 AKRILQNLGKTD
-143 AIALT
+143 ASVLT
-148 VADTADL
+148 VADTEDL
-155 ARIFPTDQLNGDG
+155 AQIFPADQLNGDG
-168 IITVELAQADD
+168 IITVELASTEDI
-179 VKLVISTLLSL
+179 KLLISTLLSL
-190 GIQQVDRSG
+190 GIQKVDRSG
-199 ALGIDEAQLTAFVAD
+199 ALGVDETQLTEFVEAGQALIAWREQGASISTEFAD
-214 AQAVVNWRD
+214 K
-223 AGESVATLFGESTA
+223 TA
-237 DIHQMITDLDA
+237 EVYQLVTALDA

-255 RCQLAAYDSNA
+255 RCQLAAYDNNA
-266 TVALNASSE
+266 TAALNASAE

-284 LSSSVSDSS
+284 LSSSASDSS
-293 ALPMATVNAGGLLPL
+293 ALPLATVNAPGQLPL
-308 RHSVHPHWADALF
+308 AKGVHPHWAA
-321 ALANT
+321 ALADLQQA
-326 VWPTKTTIEYA
+326 VGQLWHGKTSLVQT
-337 DWLQLKAQVQP
+337 DWQALKALLQP
-348 YADWLASQ
+348 YAEWLASQ
-356 PVNQAASL
+356 PVNQAVSL
-364 APELVLSLLN
+364 EPELL
-374 ESTLSAAYALMA
+374 STLLAKPTLDAAYALMA
-386 ADLAQKNEAEAV
+386 ADLAQQSEAETV

-448 LAVNDAGK
+448 LAVNDGGK

-467 LLYVDCLRQGSGEK
+467 LLYVDCVRQATGEK

-517 QIVTNPIS
+517 QIVSNPIS

-555 LETKSAASVGG
+555 LEAKSAAGVGG
-566 AAKIADA
+566 AAKIAEA
-573 PAPKAAPAP
+573 PAPKAAAPAP

-611 SFLGLAW
+611 SFLGLVW
-618 WQMPLALLGIV
+618 WQMPLALLGLV

-679 IPTGSSRTLTDP
+679 IPAGSSRTLTDP
-691 YETAS
+691 YESTS
-696 YAKYWLFLVVIIS
+696 YAKFWLFLVVLIS
-709 IAGWAWSQGFL
+709 IAGWAWSQGYL
-720 AKWL
+720 SKWL

>member
-1 MIREILVNNI
+1 
-11 NSVSLSAK
+11 
-19 GLSMAHQWRFF
+19 MAHQWRFF

-35 DQVRLDKIAD
+35 DQVRLDKIED
-45 WQHLADLDPKLWA
+45 WQHLSELDPKLWA
-58 ALSCPVNGVEFD
+58 ALSCPVKGLEFD
-70 TRTMTYLDADGDGRV
+70 ARTMSYLDTDHDGRV
-85 RIDEIKAAVA
+85 RIVEVKAAVA
-95 WALSVLKT
+95 WALSVLQT
-103 PEILLSGA
+103 PQILLSGN
-111 ELPLAALAVD
+111 ELPLAAI
-121 NEAGQKLYAS
+121 NTQTEAGQKLHAS
-131 AKRILQNLGNAD
+131 AKRILQNLGKAD
-143 AIALT
+143 AAVLT
-148 VADTADL
+148 VADTDDL
-155 ARIFPTDQLNGDG
+155 AKIFPADQLNGDG
-168 IITVELAQADD
+168 IITVELAASEDI
-179 VKLVISTLLSL
+179 KLLINTLLSL
-190 GIQQVDRSG
+190 GIQKVDRSG
-199 ALGIDEAQLTAFVAD
+199 ALGIDETQLTEFV
-214 AQAVVNWRD
+214 D
-223 AGESVATLFGESTA
+223 AGQALIDWRAQGASISTA
-237 DIHQMITDLDA
+237 FAEKTAEVYQLVTALDA

-255 RCQLAAYDSNA
+255 RCQLAAYDNNA
-266 TVALNASSE
+266 TAALNASAE

-284 LSSSVSDSS
+284 LSSSGSDSS
-293 ALPMATVNAGGLLPL
+293 ALPLATVNAQGQLPL
-308 RHSVHPHWADALF
+308 TKGVHPHWAA
-321 ALANT
+321 ALADLQQA
-326 VWPTKTTIEYA
+326 VGAQWQGKTSLEQA
-337 DWLQLKAQVQP
+337 DWLALKALLQP
-348 YADWLASQ
+348 YAEWLASQ
-356 PVNQAASL
+356 PVNQAVNL
-364 APELVLSLLN
+364 EPELLVTLLAKP
-374 ESTLSAAYALMA
+374 TLDAAYALMA
-386 ADLAQKNEAEAV
+386 ADLAQQSEAETV

-403 LVRYQAYLR
+403 LVRYQANLR

-448 LAVNDAGK
+448 LAVNDGGK
-456 HAKLAALSGTY
+456 HSKLAALSGTY
-467 LLYVDCLRQGSGEK
+467 LLYVDCVRQATGEK

-517 QIVTNPIS
+517 QIVSNPIS

-555 LETKSAASVGG
+555 LEAKSAAGVGG
-566 AAKIADA
+566 AAKIAET
-573 PAPKAAPAP
+573 PAPKAAAPAP

-611 SFLGLAW
+611 SFLGLVW

-679 IPTGSSRTLTDP
+679 IPVGSSRMLTDP
-691 YETAS
+691 YESTS
-696 YAKYWLFLVVIIS
+696 YAKYWLFLVALIS
-709 IAGWAWSQGFL
+709 IAGWAWSQGYL
-720 AKWL
+720 SKLL

>member
-1 MIREILVNNI
+1 
-11 NSVSLSAK
+11 
-19 GLSMAHQWRFF
+19 MAHQWRFF

-35 DQVRLDKIAD
+35 DQVRLDKIED
-45 WQHLADLDPKLWA
+45 WQHLSELDPKLWA
-58 ALSCPVNGVEFD
+58 ALSCPVKGLEFD
-70 TRTMTYLDADGDGRV
+70 ARTMNYLDTDHDGRV
-85 RIDEIKAAVA
+85 RIVEVKAAVA
-95 WALSVLKT
+95 WALSVLQT
-103 PEILLSGA
+103 PQILLSGA
-111 ELPLAALAVD
+111 ELPLSAI
-121 NEAGQKLYAS
+121 NTQTEAGQKLYAS
-131 AKRILQNLGNAD
+131 AKRILQNLGKAD
-143 AIALT
+143 TAALT
-148 VADTADL
+148 VADTDDL
-155 ARIFPTDQLNGDG
+155 AKIFPADQLNGDG
-168 IITVELAQADD
+168 IITVELAASDD
-179 VKLVISTLLSL
+179 VKLLISTLLSL
-190 GIQQVDRSG
+190 GIQKVDRSG
-199 ALGIDEAQLTAFVAD
+199 ALGVNEEQLNEFVSAGQALVDWREVGSSINTEFADKTAEVY
-214 AQAVVNWRD
+214 QLV
-223 AGESVATLFGESTA
+223 TA
-237 DIHQMITDLDA
+237 LDA

-266 TVALNASSE
+266 TAALNASAE

-284 LSSSVSDSS
+284 LSATGSDSS
-293 ALPMATVNAGGLLPL
+293 ALPLATVNATGQLPL
-308 RHSVHPHWADALF
+308 TQGVHPHWSG
-321 ALANT
+321 ALANLHQA
-326 VWPTKTTIEYA
+326 VGELWQGKTSLVQA
-337 DWLQLKAQVQP
+337 DWAALKALLQP
-348 YADWLASQ
+348 YAEWLSSQ
-356 PVNQAASL
+356 PVNQAISL
-364 APELVLSLLN
+364 EPELLATLLAKP
-374 ESTLSAAYALMA
+374 TLDEAFALMA
-386 ADLAQKNEAEAV
+386 ADLAQQSEAETV

-448 LAVNDAGK
+448 LAVNDGGK

-467 LLYVDCLRQGSGEK
+467 LLYVDCVRQATGEK

-517 QIVTNPIS
+517 QIVSNPIS

-555 LETKSAASVGG
+555 LETKSAAGVGG
-566 AAKIADA
+566 AAKIAEA

-611 SFLGLAW
+611 SFLGLVW

-671 AKLTAMAT
+671 TKLTAMAT

-691 YETAS
+691 YETTS
-696 YAKYWLFLVVIIS
+696 YAKFWLVLVVIIS
-709 IAGWAWSQGFL
+709 IAGWAWSQGYL

>member
-1 MIREILVNNI
+1 
-11 NSVSLSAK
+11 
-19 GLSMAHQWRFF
+19 MAHQWRFF

-35 DQVRLDKIAD
+35 DQVRLDKIED
-45 WQHLADLDPKLWA
+45 WQHLSELDPKLWA
-58 ALSCPVNGVEFD
+58 ALSCPVKGLEFD
-70 TRTMTYLDADGDGRV
+70 ARTMSYLDTDHDGRV
-85 RIDEIKAAVA
+85 RIVEVKAAVA
-95 WALSVLKT
+95 WALSVLQT
-103 PEILLSGA
+103 PQILLSGA
-111 ELPLAALAVD
+111 ELPLAAI
-121 NEAGQKLYAS
+121 NTQTEAGQKLHAS
-131 AKRILQNLGNAD
+131 AKRILQNLGKAD
-143 AIALT
+143 AAVLT
-148 VADTADL
+148 VADTDDL
-155 ARIFPTDQLNGDG
+155 AQIFPADQLNGDG
-168 IITVELAQADD
+168 IITVELAASEDI
-179 VKLVISTLLSL
+179 KLLINTLLSL
-190 GIQQVDRSG
+190 GIQKVDRSG
-199 ALGIDEAQLTAFVAD
+199 ALGIDETQLTEFV
-214 AQAVVNWRD
+214 D
-223 AGESVATLFGESTA
+223 AGQALIDWRALGASISTA
-237 DIHQMITDLDA
+237 FAEKTAEVYQLVTALDA

-255 RCQLAAYDSNA
+255 RCQLAAYDNNA
-266 TVALNASSE
+266 TAALNASAE

-284 LSSSVSDSS
+284 LSSSGSDSS
-293 ALPMATVNAGGLLPL
+293 ALPLATVNAQGQLPL
-308 RHSVHPHWADALF
+308 TKGVHPHWAA
-321 ALANT
+321 ALADLQQA
-326 VWPTKTTIEYA
+326 VGAQWQGKASLEQA
-337 DWLQLKAQVQP
+337 DWLALKALLQP
-348 YADWLASQ
+348 YAEWLASQ
-356 PVNQAASL
+356 PVNQAVNL
-364 APELVLSLLN
+364 EPELLVTLLAKP
-374 ESTLSAAYALMA
+374 TLDAAYALMA
-386 ADLAQKNEAEAV
+386 ADLAQQSEAETV

-403 LVRYQAYLR
+403 LVRYQANLR

-448 LAVNDAGK
+448 LAVNDGGK
-456 HAKLAALSGTY
+456 HSKLAALSGTY
-467 LLYVDCLRQGSGEK
+467 LLYVDCVRQATGEK

-517 QIVTNPIS
+517 QIVSNPIS

-555 LETKSAASVGG
+555 LEAKSAAGVGG
-566 AAKIADA
+566 AAKIAET
-573 PAPKAAPAP
+573 PAPKAAAPAP

-611 SFLGLAW
+611 SFLGLVW

-679 IPTGSSRTLTDP
+679 IPVGSSRMLTDP
-691 YETAS
+691 YESTS
-696 YAKYWLFLVVIIS
+696 YAKYWLFLVALIS
-709 IAGWAWSQGFL
+709 IAGWAWSQGYL
-720 AKWL
+720 SKLL

>member
-1 MIREILVNNI
+1 
-11 NSVSLSAK
+11 
-19 GLSMAHQWRFF
+19 MAHQWRFF

-35 DQVRLDKIAD
+35 DQVRLDKIED
-45 WQHLADLDPKLWA
+45 WQHLSELDPKLWA
-58 ALSCPVNGVEFD
+58 ALSCPVKGLEFD
-70 TRTMTYLDADGDGRV
+70 ARTMSYLDTDHDGRV
-85 RIDEIKAAVA
+85 RIVEVKAAVA
-95 WALSVLKT
+95 WALSVLQT
-103 PEILLSGA
+103 PQILLSGA
-111 ELPLAALAVD
+111 ELPLAAI
-121 NEAGQKLYAS
+121 NTQTEAGQKLHAS
-131 AKRILQNLGNAD
+131 AKRILQNLGKAD
-143 AIALT
+143 ASVLT
-148 VADTADL
+148 VADTEDL
-155 ARIFPTDQLNGDG
+155 AQIFPADQLNGDG
-168 IITVELAQADD
+168 IITVELASTEDI
-179 VKLVISTLLSL
+179 KLLISTLLSL
-190 GIQQVDRSG
+190 GIQKVDRSG
-199 ALGIDEAQLTAFVAD
+199 ALGVDETQLTEFVEAGQALIAWREQGASISTEFAD
-214 AQAVVNWRD
+214 K
-223 AGESVATLFGESTA
+223 TA
-237 DIHQMITDLDA
+237 EAYQLVTALDA

-255 RCQLAAYDSNA
+255 RCQLAAYDNNA
-266 TVALNASSE
+266 TAALNASAE

-284 LSSSVSDSS
+284 LSSSASDSS
-293 ALPMATVNAGGLLPL
+293 ALPLATVNAPGQLPL
-308 RHSVHPHWADALF
+308 AKGVHPHWAA
-321 ALANT
+321 ALADLQQAIGPL
-326 VWPTKTTIEYA
+326 WHGKTSLVQA
-337 DWLQLKAQVQP
+337 DWQALKALLQP
-348 YADWLASQ
+348 YAEWLASQ
-356 PVNQAASL
+356 PVNQAVSL
-364 APELVLSLLN
+364 EPELLATLLAKP
-374 ESTLSAAYALMA
+374 TLDAAYALMA
-386 ADLAQKNEAEAV
+386 ADLAQQSEAETV

-448 LAVNDAGK
+448 LAVNDGGK

-467 LLYVDCLRQGSGEK
+467 LLYVDCVRQATGEK

-517 QIVTNPIS
+517 QIVSNPIS

-555 LETKSAASVGG
+555 LEAKSAAGVGG
-566 AAKIADA
+566 AAKIAEA
-573 PAPKAAPAP
+573 PAPKAAAPAP

-611 SFLGLAW
+611 SFLGLVW
-618 WQMPLALLGIV
+618 WQMPLALLGLV

-679 IPTGSSRTLTDP
+679 IPAGSSRTLTDP
-691 YETAS
+691 YESTS
-696 YAKYWLFLVVIIS
+696 YAKFWLFLVVLIS
-709 IAGWAWSQGFL
+709 IAGWAWSQGYL
-720 AKWL
+720 SKWL

>member
-1 MIREILVNNI
+1 
-11 NSVSLSAK
+11 
-19 GLSMAHQWRFF
+19 MAHQWRFF

-35 DQVRLDKIAD
+35 DQVRLDKIED
-45 WQHLADLDPKLWA
+45 WQHLSELDPKLWA
-58 ALSCPVNGVEFD
+58 ALSCPVKGLEFD
-70 TRTMTYLDADGDGRV
+70 ARTMSYLDTDHDGRV
-85 RIDEIKAAVA
+85 RIVEVKAAVA
-95 WALSVLKT
+95 WALSVLQT
-103 PEILLSGA
+103 PQILLSGA
-111 ELPLAALAVD
+111 ELPLAAI
-121 NEAGQKLYAS
+121 NTQTEAGQKLHAS
-131 AKRILQNLGNAD
+131 AKRILQNLGKAD
-143 AIALT
+143 AAVLT
-148 VADTADL
+148 VADTDDL
-155 ARIFPTDQLNGDG
+155 AKIFPADQLNGDG
-168 IITVELAQADD
+168 IITVELADSED
-179 VKLVISTLLSL
+179 IKLLINTLLSL
-190 GIQQVDRSG
+190 GIQKVDRSG
-199 ALGIDEAQLTAFVAD
+199 ALGIDETQLTEFV
-214 AQAVVNWRD
+214 D
-223 AGESVATLFGESTA
+223 AGQALIDWRALGASISTA
-237 DIHQMITDLDA
+237 FAEKTAEVYQLVTALDA

-255 RCQLAAYDSNA
+255 RCQLAAYDNNA
-266 TVALNASSE
+266 TAALNASAE

-284 LSSSVSDSS
+284 LSSSGSDSS
-293 ALPMATVNAGGLLPL
+293 ALPLATVNAQGQLPL
-308 RHSVHPHWADALF
+308 TKGVHPHWAA
-321 ALANT
+321 ALADLQQA
-326 VWPTKTTIEYA
+326 VGAQWQGKTSLEQA
-337 DWLQLKAQVQP
+337 DWLALKALLQP
-348 YADWLASQ
+348 YAEWLASQ
-356 PVNQAASL
+356 PVNQAVNL
-364 APELVLSLLN
+364 EPELLVTLLAK
-374 ESTLSAAYALMA
+374 STLDAAYALMA
-386 ADLAQKNEAEAV
+386 ADLAQQSEAETV

-403 LVRYQAYLR
+403 LVRYQANLR

-448 LAVNDAGK
+448 LAVNDGGK

-467 LLYVDCLRQGSGEK
+467 LLYVDCVRQATGEK

-517 QIVTNPIS
+517 QIVSNPIS

-555 LETKSAASVGG
+555 LEAKSAAGVGG
-566 AAKIADA
+566 AAKIAET
-573 PAPKAAPAP
+573 PAPKAAAPAP

-611 SFLGLAW
+611 SFLGLVW

-679 IPTGSSRTLTDP
+679 IPVGSSRMLTDP
-691 YETAS
+691 YESTS
-696 YAKYWLFLVVIIS
+696 YAKYWLFLVALIS
-709 IAGWAWSQGFL
+709 IAGWAWSQGYL
-720 AKWL
+720 SKLL

>member
-1 MIREILVNNI
+1 
-11 NSVSLSAK
+11 
-19 GLSMAHQWRFF
+19 MAHQWRFF

-35 DQVRLDKIAD
+35 DQVRLDKIED
-45 WQHLADLDPKLWA
+45 WQHLSELDPKLWA
-58 ALSCPVNGVEFD
+58 ALSCPVKGLEFD
-70 TRTMTYLDADGDGRV
+70 ARTMSYLDTDHDGRV
-85 RIDEIKAAVA
+85 RIVEVKAAVA
-95 WALSVLKT
+95 WALSVLQT
-103 PEILLSGA
+103 PQILLSGA
-111 ELPLAALAVD
+111 ELPLAAI
-121 NEAGQKLYAS
+121 NTQTEAGQKLHAS
-131 AKRILQNLGNAD
+131 AKRILQNLGKAD
-143 AIALT
+143 ASVLT
-148 VADTADL
+148 VADTEDL
-155 ARIFPTDQLNGDG
+155 AQIFPADQLNGDG
-168 IITVELAQADD
+168 IITVELASTEDI
-179 VKLVISTLLSL
+179 KLLISTLLSL
-190 GIQQVDRSG
+190 GIQKVDRSG
-199 ALGIDEAQLTAFVAD
+199 ALGVDETQLTEFVEAGQALIAWREQGASISTEFAD
-214 AQAVVNWRD
+214 K
-223 AGESVATLFGESTA
+223 TA
-237 DIHQMITDLDA
+237 EVYQLVTALDA

-255 RCQLAAYDSNA
+255 RCQLAAYDNNA
-266 TVALNASSE
+266 TAALNASAE

-284 LSSSVSDSS
+284 LSSSASDSS
-293 ALPMATVNAGGLLPL
+293 ALTLATVNAPGQLPL
-308 RHSVHPHWADALF
+308 AKGVHPHWAA
-321 ALANT
+321 ALADLQQA
-326 VWPTKTTIEYA
+326 VGQLWHGKTSLVQA
-337 DWLQLKAQVQP
+337 DWQALKALLQP
-348 YADWLASQ
+348 YAEWLASQ
-356 PVNQAASL
+356 PVNQAVSL
-364 APELVLSLLN
+364 EPELL
-374 ESTLSAAYALMA
+374 STLLAKPTLDAAYALMA
-386 ADLAQKNEAEAV
+386 ADLAQQSEAETV

-448 LAVNDAGK
+448 LAVNDGGK

-467 LLYVDCLRQGSGEK
+467 LLYVDCVRQATGEK

-517 QIVTNPIS
+517 QIVSNPIS

-555 LETKSAASVGG
+555 LEAKSAAGVGG
-566 AAKIADA
+566 AAKIAEA
-573 PAPKAAPAP
+573 PAPKAAAPAP

-611 SFLGLAW
+611 SFLGLVW
-618 WQMPLALLGIV
+618 WQMPLALLGLV

-679 IPTGSSRTLTDP
+679 IPAGSSRTLTDP
-691 YETAS
+691 YESTS
-696 YAKYWLFLVVIIS
+696 YAKFWLFLVVLIS
-709 IAGWAWSQGFL
+709 IAGWAWSQGYL
-720 AKWL
+720 SKWL

>member
-1 MIREILVNNI
+1 
-11 NSVSLSAK
+11 
-19 GLSMAHQWRFF
+19 MAHQWRFF

-35 DQVRLDKIAD
+35 DQVRLDKIED
-45 WQHLADLDPKLWA
+45 WQHLSELDPKLWA
-58 ALSCPVNGVEFD
+58 ALSCPVKGLEFD
-70 TRTMTYLDADGDGRV
+70 ARTMSYLDTDHDGRV
-85 RIDEIKAAVA
+85 RIVEVKAAVA
-95 WALSVLKT
+95 WALSVLQT
-103 PEILLSGA
+103 PQILLSGN
-111 ELPLAALAVD
+111 ELPLAAI
-121 NEAGQKLYAS
+121 NTQTEAGQKLHAS
-131 AKRILQNLGNAD
+131 AKRILQNLGKAD
-143 AIALT
+143 AAVLT
-148 VADTADL
+148 VADTDDL
-155 ARIFPTDQLNGDG
+155 AQIFPADQLNGDG
-168 IITVELAQADD
+168 IITVELASSEDI
-179 VKLVISTLLSL
+179 KLLINTLLSL
-190 GIQQVDRSG
+190 GIQKVDRSG
-199 ALGIDEAQLTAFVAD
+199 ALGIDETQLTEFV
-214 AQAVVNWRD
+214 D
-223 AGESVATLFGESTA
+223 AGQALIDWRAQGASISTA
-237 DIHQMITDLDA
+237 FAEKTAEVYQLVTALDA

-255 RCQLAAYDSNA
+255 RCQLAAYDNNA
-266 TVALNASSE
+266 TAALNASAE

-284 LSSSVSDSS
+284 LSSSGSDSS
-293 ALPMATVNAGGLLPL
+293 ALPLATVNAQGQLPL
-308 RHSVHPHWADALF
+308 TKGVHPHWAA
-321 ALANT
+321 ALADLQQA
-326 VWPTKTTIEYA
+326 VGAQWQGKTSLEQA
-337 DWLQLKAQVQP
+337 DWLALKALLQP
-348 YADWLASQ
+348 YAEWLASQ
-356 PVNQAASL
+356 PVNQAVNL
-364 APELVLSLLN
+364 EPELLVTLLAKP
-374 ESTLSAAYALMA
+374 TLDAAYALMA
-386 ADLAQKNEAEAV
+386 ADLAQQSEAETV

-403 LVRYQAYLR
+403 LVRYQANLR

-448 LAVNDAGK
+448 LAVNDGGK
-456 HAKLAALSGTY
+456 HSKLAALSGTY
-467 LLYVDCLRQGSGEK
+467 LLYVDCVRQATGEK

-517 QIVTNPIS
+517 QIVSNPIS

-555 LETKSAASVGG
+555 LEAKSAAGVGG
-566 AAKIADA
+566 AAKIAET
-573 PAPKAAPAP
+573 PAPKAAAPAP

-611 SFLGLAW
+611 SFLGLVW

-679 IPTGSSRTLTDP
+679 IPVGSSRMLTDP
-691 YETAS
+691 YESTS
-696 YAKYWLFLVVIIS
+696 YAKYWLFLVALIS
-709 IAGWAWSQGFL
+709 IAGWAWSQGYL
-720 AKWL
+720 SKLL